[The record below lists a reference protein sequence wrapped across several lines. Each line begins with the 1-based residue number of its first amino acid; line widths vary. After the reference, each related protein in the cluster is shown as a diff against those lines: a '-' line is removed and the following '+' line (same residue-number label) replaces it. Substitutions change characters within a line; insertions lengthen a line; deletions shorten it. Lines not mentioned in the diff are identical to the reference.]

1 MDRRTE
7 TMAPLRA
14 LIVDDER
21 LARVAIRRELE
32 RLEDVELV
40 GECSDGEEA
49 VRAIRELD
57 LDLVFLDVRMPGM
70 DGFDVVRTVGVEVMP
85 PVIFVTAHDEH
96 ATRAFD
102 VNAVDYVLKPVEPDR
117 LETACRRVQDR
128 LRRGDRDVGERLA
141 AVLDRLEAL
150 EARATDEERAGE
162 AARATLHRLAV
173 EKGGRISFVDVSDV
187 RWIESAGNY
196 ARLHTFGGA
205 FLVRR
210 TMKSLERELDGD
222 VFLRVRRSAIVNME
236 HVDQIESGD
245 DERFLVHLDDGTELR
260 SSRRRTGTIRRYIDR
275 HR

>member
-1 MDRRTE
+1 METE
-7 TMAPLRA
+7 AVPPLRA

-32 RLEDVELV
+32 RMEDVELV
-40 GECSDGEEA
+40 GECGDGEEA
-49 VRAIRELD
+49 VRAIRALD
-57 LDLVFLDVRMPGM
+57 PDLVFLDVRMPGM
-70 DGFDVVRTVGVEVMP
+70 DGFDVVRSVGVEAMP

-117 LETACRRVQDR
+117 LETACRRALDR
-128 LRRGDRDVGERLA
+128 MSRGDRDVGRRLS

-150 EARATDEERAGE
+150 EARAAVEEHSGE
-162 AARATLHRLAV
+162 AAGAIPKRLAV
-173 EKGGRISFVDVSDV
+173 EKGGRISFVDVDDV

-196 ARLHTFGGA
+196 ARLHAFSGT

-222 VFLRVRRSAIVNME
+222 AFLRVRRSAIVNME
-236 HVDQIESGD
+236 HVDEIESGN
-245 DERFLVHLDDGTELR
+245 DERFLIRLDDGTELR
-260 SSRRRTGTIRRYIDR
+260 SSRRRAGTVRRYIER